1 MWSYLRRKM
10 EGSMADTR
18 ETARALGLDKLTD
31 AHLAQLE
38 RAMANV
44 KRHTDRLPAD
54 LTPADEPAH
63 VYPARE
69 GGR

>member
-1 MWSYLRRKM
+1 
-10 EGSMADTR
+10 MATTR
-18 ETARALGLDKLTD
+18 ETARALGLDRLTD
-31 AHLAQLE
+31 EHLAQLE

-63 VYPARE
+63 VYPAQ
-69 GGR
+69 GSGR

>member
-1 MWSYLRRKM
+1 MPT
-10 EGSMADTR
+10 TR

-31 AHLAQLE
+31 EHLAQFK
-38 RAMANV
+38 RATANV

-69 GGR
+69 GDR

>member
-1 MWSYLRRKM
+1 
-10 EGSMADTR
+10 MADIR

-44 KRHTDRLPAD
+44 KRHTDRLPTD
-54 LTPADEPAH
+54 LTAADEPAH
-63 VYPARE
+63 VYPAQER
-69 GGR
+69 GR